1 VQFPTFSQ
9 SWNRYSY
16 VNNTPTSFTDPTGYF
31 GNDTMQEIEVRE
43 PMPRSTFNHSAF
55 RTLGSFGVSNGGG
68 VGSGGGLA
76 AGGFGEGATAPSE
89 TELAEADDLEDGCPI
104 PTESC
109 RPSSDGIDAQE
120 GAAPGS
126 GGKSRSLT
134 PLSFF
139 RGVLKRIWALPNT
152 IIGLAYGGI
161 GMIFGAKPVWDSSA
175 GILRF
180 TNMPRW
186 MMPSALSLGHVQ
198 VFGKGYYQNQD
209 GTDAVNRFSV
219 PVVTEETLH
228 TRQAEV
234 LGPLYLPLQGLSM
247 GVSLLTGGGTHD
259 NNLLEMGP
267 ERNNGPWPWN

>member
-1 VQFPTFSQ
+1 
-9 SWNRYSY
+9 
-16 VNNTPTSFTDPTGYF
+16 
-31 GNDTMQEIEVRE
+31 
-43 PMPRSTFNHSAF
+43 
-55 RTLGSFGVSNGGG
+55 
-68 VGSGGGLA
+68 
-76 AGGFGEGATAPSE
+76 
-89 TELAEADDLEDGCPI
+89 LAEADDLEDGCPI